1 LLGFPSRIARQSKA
15 KVLEQKPIYS
25 MRRIPGALL
34 CRLIKK
40 GDFCMSV
47 SGISSSSR
55 FDLLGTESAQSQKQQ
70 LQQEIQQL
78 GKDLSAG
85 NLSAAQAD
93 FATLQK
99 DAPQATA
106 AASSASNNPI
116 AQAFQKLA
124 QDLQS
129 GNLSAAQQDFS
140 TIQQDVQAQSGG
152 GHHHHSRGQD
162 SSGAQQNSI
171 AQLFSELGQALQS
184 GNLTA
189 AQQAYTSLQQDFQS
203 TSGSASP
210 NTPASSS
217 VQTVA

>member
-1 LLGFPSRIARQSKA
+1 
-15 KVLEQKPIYS
+15 
-25 MRRIPGALL
+25 
-34 CRLIKK
+34 
-40 GDFCMSV
+40 MSV
-47 SGISSSSR
+47 SGISSSSL
-55 FDLLGTESAQSQKQQ
+55 FDLLGTESVQSQKQQ

-78 GKDLSAG
+78 GKDLAAG

-140 TIQQDVQAQSGG
+140 TIQQDVQAQGGG
-152 GHHHHSRGQD
+152 GHHHHSHGQG
-162 SSGAQQNSI
+162 SSGAQQNPL

-189 AQQAYTSLQQDFQS
+189 AQQAYTTLQQDFQS
-203 TSGSASP
+203 TSGSASSS
-210 NTPASSS
+210 TPASSS

>member
-1 LLGFPSRIARQSKA
+1 
-15 KVLEQKPIYS
+15 
-25 MRRIPGALL
+25 
-34 CRLIKK
+34 
-40 GDFCMSV
+40 MSV
-47 SGISSSSR
+47 SGISSSSL
-55 FDLLGTESAQSQKQQ
+55 FDLLGTETAQSQKQQ

-124 QDLQS
+124 QDLKS

-140 TIQQDVQAQSGG
+140 TIQQDVQAQGG
-152 GHHHHSRGQD
+152 GHHHHGHGQN
-162 SSGAQQNSI
+162 SSGTQQNPL
-171 AQLFSELGQALQS
+171 AELFNELGQALQS
-184 GNLTA
+184 GNLAA
-189 AQQAYTSLQQDFQS
+189 AQQAYTTLQQDFQS
-203 TSGSASP
+203 ASSNSGASSTTSASG
-210 NTPASSS
+210 S

>member
-1 LLGFPSRIARQSKA
+1 
-15 KVLEQKPIYS
+15 
-25 MRRIPGALL
+25 
-34 CRLIKK
+34 
-40 GDFCMSV
+40 MSV
-47 SGISSSSR
+47 SGISSSSL
-55 FDLLGTESAQSQKQQ
+55 FDLLGTETAQSQKQQ

-140 TIQQDVQAQSGG
+140 TIQQDVQAQGG
-152 GHHHHSRGQD
+152 GHHHHGHGQN
-162 SSGAQQNSI
+162 SSGAQQNPL
-171 AQLFSELGQALQS
+171 AELFSELGQALQS
-184 GNLTA
+184 GNLAA
-189 AQQAYTSLQQDFQS
+189 AQQAYTTLQQDFQAAS
-203 TSGSASP
+203 SNGGGASSTTSGSG
-210 NTPASSS
+210 S
-217 VQTVA
+217 VPTVA

>member
-1 LLGFPSRIARQSKA
+1 
-15 KVLEQKPIYS
+15 
-25 MRRIPGALL
+25 
-34 CRLIKK
+34 
-40 GDFCMSV
+40 MSV
-47 SGISSSSR
+47 SGISSSSL
-55 FDLLGTESAQSQKQQ
+55 FDLLGTETAQSQKQQ

-106 AASSASNNPI
+106 SASATNNPI

-124 QDLQS
+124 QDLKS

-140 TIQQDVQAQSGG
+140 TIQQDVQAQAG
-152 GHHHHSRGQD
+152 GHHHHGHGQN
-162 SSGAQQNSI
+162 SSGTQQNPI
-171 AQLFSELGQALQS
+171 AELFSELGQALQS
-184 GNLTA
+184 GNLSA
-189 AQQAYTSLQQDFQS
+189 AQQAYTTLQQDFQS
-203 TSGSASP
+203 TSTSGSTTNTSSASGG
-210 NTPASSS
+210 

>member
-1 LLGFPSRIARQSKA
+1 
-15 KVLEQKPIYS
+15 
-25 MRRIPGALL
+25 
-34 CRLIKK
+34 
-40 GDFCMSV
+40 MSV
-47 SGISSSSR
+47 SGISSGSL
-55 FDLLGTESAQSQKQQ
+55 FELLGAETTSQSQKQQ

-78 GKDLSAG
+78 GKDFSAG

-99 DAPQATA
+99 DAPQASA
-106 AASSASNNPI
+106 AATQSNNPI

-140 TIQQDVQAQSGG
+140 TVQQDVQAQASG
-152 GHHHHSRGQD
+152 GHHHHSHGQS
-162 SSGAQQNSI
+162 SSGAEQSPL

-184 GNLTA
+184 GNLAA
-189 AQQAYTSLQQDFQS
+189 AQQAYTTLQQDFQS
-203 TSGSASP
+203 GTTSVSSSGTSSA
-210 NTPASSS
+210 AGS

>member
-1 LLGFPSRIARQSKA
+1 
-15 KVLEQKPIYS
+15 
-25 MRRIPGALL
+25 
-34 CRLIKK
+34 
-40 GDFCMSV
+40 MSV
-47 SGISSSSR
+47 SGISSSSL
-55 FDLLGTESAQSQKQQ
+55 FDLLGTESAQSQKLQ
-70 LQQEIQQL
+70 LEQEIQQL

-152 GHHHHSRGQD
+152 GHHHHSHGQN
-162 SSGAQQNSI
+162 SSGTQQNPI

-189 AQQAYTSLQQDFQS
+189 AQQAYTTLQQDFQS
-203 TSGSASP
+203 ASGGASSSA
-210 NTPASSS
+210 PASSS

>member
-1 LLGFPSRIARQSKA
+1 
-15 KVLEQKPIYS
+15 
-25 MRRIPGALL
+25 
-34 CRLIKK
+34 
-40 GDFCMSV
+40 MSV
-47 SGISSSSR
+47 SGISSSSL
-55 FDLLGTESAQSQKQQ
+55 FDLLGTETAQSQKQQ

-106 AASSASNNPI
+106 AASASNNPI

-124 QDLQS
+124 QDLKS

-140 TIQQDVQAQSGG
+140 TIQQDVQAQAGS
-152 GHHHHSRGQD
+152 HHHHGHGQN
-162 SSGAQQNSI
+162 SSGTQQNPI
-171 AQLFSELGQALQS
+171 TELFSELGQALQS
-184 GNLTA
+184 GNLAA
-189 AQQAYTSLQQDFQS
+189 AQQAYTTLQQDFQS
-203 TSGSASP
+203 ASSNSGASSTTSASG
-210 NTPASSS
+210 S